1 MGIIGGAGLRARHP
15 TIMPNNHWWHRR
27 LACAF
32 FASIHYTIKTVKK
45 AGPPLGHGFFR
56 LKKPGP
62 LS

>member
-15 TIMPNNHWWHRR
+15 TLVPNHPRWHRR

-32 FASIHYTIKTVKK
+32 LSTHYTIKTIKK
-45 AGPPLGHGFFR
+45 AVTPLGHGFFR